1 MLLAEL
7 KGKVDEAEVLVIKQQ
22 NFVDYIQGRI
32 DRGDEYVEVMVD
44 GVVSNQDIHQFQTTS
59 KATLANYT
67 KNFQALSSM
76 HDKLQ
81 ALLDDFVSSLVKTDI
96 GASNV

>member
-7 KGKVDEAEVLVIKQQ
+7 KPTVDKAETQVIEQQ
-22 NFVDYIQGRI
+22 NFVDYIDGRI
-32 DRGDEYVEVMVD
+32 QRGDEFVEVMVD
-44 GVVSNQDIHQFQTTS
+44 GVVTKQDINQFQTTS
-59 KATLANYT
+59 KATLAEYT
-67 KNFQALSSM
+67 KNYNAFKAM

-81 ALLDDFVSSLVKTDI
+81 ALLDDFVDKQVKTDI